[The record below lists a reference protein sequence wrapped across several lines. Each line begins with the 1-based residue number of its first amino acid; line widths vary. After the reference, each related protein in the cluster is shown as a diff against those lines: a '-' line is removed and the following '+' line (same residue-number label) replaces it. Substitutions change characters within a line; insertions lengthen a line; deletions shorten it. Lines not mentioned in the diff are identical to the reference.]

1 MFHWQGI
8 LAIDFSESK
17 TYKEGVFFPK
27 LREEI
32 QKPMVSANAFHWVM
46 PLKQGIPETRDC
58 PRPLVLGNA
67 LEARLS

>member
-1 MFHWQGI
+1 MFQWQGI

-17 TYKEGVFFPK
+17 AYKEGVFFLK

-58 PRPLVLGNA
+58 PRPLALGNA
-67 LEARLS
+67 LEARPS